1 MDHSVKAMN
10 PTSVFSLTRIF
21 NRHRFENDEL
31 ECLYQRYVFKLQH
44 SSVASVIVLFIIL
57 TAILANLSFFYAQGP
72 SVQSVYHMV
81 HCVLFV
87 ILLIFLNTKY
97 MHDTYLLW
105 ICYTILFF
113 CFAFCIVSLPVGSL
127 STLETTILK
136 VENRRVIA
144 EGVWQIIFVIFLAYT
159 MMPVKILVAIS
170 FGVSLPVI
178 HIIISI
184 IFAQE
189 FAHLNF
195 QQVPLIK
202 LWFLFKCIT
211 K

>member
-10 PTSVFSLTRIF
+10 TSRSFSFSRIF

-44 SSVASVIVLFIIL
+44 SSVASVIILFIIL
-57 TAILANLSFFYAQGP
+57 TSLLANLSFFYAQGP
-72 SVQSVYHMV
+72 SSQNVYHIV
-81 HCVLFV
+81 HCLLFV

-97 MHDTYLLW
+97 MHDSYLLW

-113 CFAFCIVSLPVGSL
+113 CATFCIVSLPVGS
-127 STLETTILK
+127 SAPSENVILK
-136 VENRRVIA
+136 IETRRVIV

-159 MMPVKILVAIS
+159 MMPVKILVALT
-170 FGVSLPVI
+170 FGVTLPLV
-178 HIIISI
+178 HLVTSI

-189 FAHLNF
+189 FPHMIW
-195 QQVPLIK
+195 QQVGIHRSNTG
-202 LWFLFKCIT
+202 FFFSN
-211 K
+211 